1 MNTTTKNQGGTQG
14 TGQAQNEANKAMEK
28 GREAA
33 GHATEA
39 ARDAASSVGQAASNL
54 ASSVGHSVSQKAG
67 DVAHNV
73 SQRAGDVAHNVGQR
87 AEDATSALGSGI
99 SSLAGTVR
107 DSAPQSGML
116 GTAGRQVADTMENVG
131 HYVSDKNLTGMM
143 DDVTGLVRRNPIPAL
158 LIGLGVGFLIGRVLS
173 SSRS

>member
-14 TGQAQNEANKAMEK
+14 TSQAQNEANKALDK

-54 ASSVGHSVSQKAG
+54 ASSVGHSVSQK
-67 DVAHNV
+67 
-73 SQRAGDVAHNVGQR
+73 AGDVAHNVGQR

-116 GTAGRQVADTMENVG
+116 GTAGRQVADTRDTVG
-131 HYVSDKNLTGMM
+131 HYVSDKNLSGMM

-173 SSRS
+173 SRS

>member
-1 MNTTTKNQGGTQG
+1 MNTTTKNQGGTPG
-14 TGQAQNEANKAMEK
+14 TSQAQNEANKALDK

-54 ASSVGHSVSQKAG
+54 ASSVGHSVSQK
-67 DVAHNV
+67 
-73 SQRAGDVAHNVGQR
+73 AGDVAHNVGQR

-116 GTAGRQVADTMENVG
+116 GTAGRQVADTMDTVG
-131 HYVSDKNLTGMM
+131 HYVSDKNLSGMM

-173 SSRS
+173 SRS

>member
-1 MNTTTKNQGGTQG
+1 MNTTTKNQGGNQG
-14 TGQAQNEANKAMEK
+14 TSQAQNEANKAMDK

-54 ASSVGHSVSQKAG
+54 ASSVGQKAS
-67 DVAHNV
+67 DAAHNV
-73 SQRAGDVAHNVGQR
+73 GQRASDAAHNVGQR
-87 AEDATSALGSGI
+87 AEDATSAVGSGI
-99 SSLAGTVR
+99 SHLAGQVR

-116 GTAGRQVADTMENVG
+116 GTAGRQVADTMDSVG